1 MNKVLANVLE
11 EEVSCDVD
19 LHEAIEDQDF
29 EVRGTCGWCGRL
41 QINLTLGSSMRV
53 VEENRVESYK
63 ARAWNYWGSNRIDV
77 FWSNYPSRKMMQLIL
92 RRHWKLWWLGTTLI
106 LRQVTAIKNIQKRI
120 VAAQTGV
127 RRGQELFWHNL
138 KLGLGTMWSIKQELK
153 SLVLEGNVGS
163 GTI

>member
-53 VEENRVESYK
+53 VEE
-63 ARAWNYWGSNRIDV
+63 
-77 FWSNYPSRKMMQLIL
+77 
-92 RRHWKLWWLGTTLI
+92 
-106 LRQVTAIKNIQKRI
+106 TALNP
-120 VAAQTGV
+120 
-127 RRGQELFWHNL
+127 
-138 KLGLGTMWSIKQELK
+138 IKQEH
-153 SLVLEGNVGS
+153 EIIGDRIG
-163 GTI
+163 